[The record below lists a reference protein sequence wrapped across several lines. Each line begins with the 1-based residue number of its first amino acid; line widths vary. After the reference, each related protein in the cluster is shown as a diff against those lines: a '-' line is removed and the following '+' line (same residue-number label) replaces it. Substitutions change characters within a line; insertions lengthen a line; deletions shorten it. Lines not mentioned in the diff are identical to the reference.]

1 MLDLK
6 NYDKITHEE
15 VMKVFKNGYE
25 KGIEELKEKLSDEQI
40 KAAFKVLY
48 KLTDELYKSDTKTAI
63 TATHAF
69 HTTMKYMFDLDTE
82 FIKKIIKAQ
91 SLEYSLSIIDDDEV
105 TVYAGNSEY
114 DQGFVFVYD
123 DGEVWVANA
132 ESDYRVEELKED
144 VKENDFSNL
153 ITLKEYADMH
163 GVADSTVRCKIR
175 NGNLKATKKGRDW
188 FIDKDEPYIDN
199 RYKK

>member
-6 NYDKITHEE
+6 SYKKITHEE
-15 VMKVFKNGYE
+15 VMKVFKEGYE
-25 KGIEELKEKLSDEQI
+25 QGIEELKEKLSDEQI

-69 HTTMKYMFDLDTE
+69 YTTMMYIFNLDKE
-82 FIKKIIKAQ
+82 FIKKIVKIQ

-114 DQGFVFVYD
+114 DQDFVFVYD

-132 ESDYRVEELKED
+132 ESDYRVKEIKEDLKEG
-144 VKENDFSNL
+144 DFSNL

-199 RYKK
+199 RFKK